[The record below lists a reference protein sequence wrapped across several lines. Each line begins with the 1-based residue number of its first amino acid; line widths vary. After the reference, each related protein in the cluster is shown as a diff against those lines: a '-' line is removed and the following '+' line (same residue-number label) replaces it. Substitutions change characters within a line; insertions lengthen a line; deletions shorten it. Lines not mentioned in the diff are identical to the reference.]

1 MAAKRGLGRGLDSLI
16 PDTLPETSKA
26 KKETGKA
33 TEKEEKAGSEVFL
46 SINSIEPNR
55 EQPRKSFD
63 EEALNDLANS
73 IKQLG
78 IIEPLIVQKKK
89 GSKRYEIIAGERRFR
104 AARIAGLKEVP
115 VVIREYAD
123 KDILAIA
130 ILENIQR
137 EDLNPIETAMAYKQ
151 LMEESDL
158 TQDQVAEK
166 LSKSR
171 TSITNSLRL
180 LKLSKEVQEMIAANL
195 VSEGHGKVLLGIDDS
210 EVQLTIAKKIVDE
223 NLSVRAVEDLI
234 KKYKAGP
241 VENKKTEVKKKD
253 SAYKAVEEKLKNV
266 LGTKVEIKKKSE
278 TAGQINISYYLIDEL
293 DRIIEI
299 IENR

>member
-1 MAAKRGLGRGLDSLI
+1 MAVKRGLGKGVDSLI
-16 PDTLPETSKA
+16 PDSMPEKTKEIRKDASESK
-26 KKETGKA
+26 
-33 TEKEEKAGSEVFL
+33 L
-46 SINSIEPNR
+46 SINDIEPNR
-55 EQPRKSFD
+55 NQPRKSFN
-63 EEALNDLANS
+63 ESALNELADS

-123 KDILAIA
+123 KDVLAIA

-137 EDLNPIETAMAYKQ
+137 EDLNPIEEAQAYKQ
-151 LMEESDL
+151 LMDESKMTQEE
-158 TQDQVAEK
+158 VANR

-180 LKLSKEVQEMIAANL
+180 LKLAKAVQKMVASEEI
-195 VSEGHGKVLLGIDDS
+195 SEGHGKVLLAIGDEEI
-210 EVQLTIAKKIVDE
+210 QLSFAKRIADE
-223 NLSVRAVEDLI
+223 NLSVRATEELI
-234 KKYKAGP
+234 KKYKDDSEKP
-241 VENKKTEVKKKD
+241 EKQKLSVTKKD
-253 SAYKAVEEKLKNV
+253 ESYKAVEEKLKLA
-266 LGTKVEIKKKSE
+266 LGTKVEIKKKTDTS
-278 TAGQINISYYLIDEL
+278 GQININYYSIDDL

-299 IENR
+299 IENK